1 MDGLWGAGLLGEFPE
16 YFHQSDVSRDETA
29 CFRSCIRPS
38 YSSTSFPAWAAIET
52 RSKLRLVEDSEQM
65 MTVRAIRSGNTL
77 PTIKWGNAN
86 ISYGYVHII
95 WVIYQNVNEL
105 HCHVIWEC
113 FCNCLCHTYTTAV
126 LLLTHGTRINS
137 CEGSFGTCSHEIQ

>member
-1 MDGLWGAGLLGEFPE
+1 MYGWTLRGVTKVYISESAGLLGEFPE

-65 MTVRAIRSGNTL
+65 MTVRAIRCC
-77 PTIKWGNAN
+77 IKIGEHVAN
-86 ISYGYVHII
+86 D
-95 WVIYQNVNEL
+95 QM
-105 HCHVIWEC
+105 
-113 FCNCLCHTYTTAV
+113 
-126 LLLTHGTRINS
+126 R
-137 CEGSFGTCSHEIQ
+137 